1 MSELFKKLN
10 LKDQKT
16 ILIFNAPESFG
27 QEIQQLEG
35 IDVVRDVR
43 AVEKI
48 GFSLSFSENK
58 THLDAISAAIAAKA
72 EGDAI
77 LWFAYPKGTSKKY
90 QCDYNRDQGWEV
102 LIAAGF
108 RPIRQVSI
116 DQDWSAL
123 RFRRNEYI
131 RSLNKG

>member
-1 MSELFKKLN
+1 MSELFIKLN

-16 ILIFNAPESFG
+16 ILIYNAPESFE

-48 GFSLSFSENK
+48 GFSLSFSDK
-58 THLDAISAAIAAKA
+58 KAHLDAIAALIAAKA
-72 EGDAI
+72 EGDAV

-90 QCDYNRDQGWEV
+90 QCDYNRDHGWEV